1 MRSELNEATSPNNIE
16 VGVMGNMMGI
26 GFSHAV
32 MVVGS
37 GDVFRRCYIVGN
49 DHLPLERRLRFAL
62 IIDIAP
68 EEQVRKNLLRDLRG
82 YDFGIRQLLPPYQE
96 SFRRLIRQPTFRNLP
111 ILIATPTQYHVPYA
125 KVGLEENHFVAIEK
139 PIAACREH
147 LQQFQELIYK
157 YGKSHMFLF
166 AYYLLEKGLP
176 LMVWSRQGHVDP
188 FVESLLTFDSTLQD
202 WQEARL
208 ALGEVLEIYGV
219 ILEGKG
225 SVGRLDQRPWVL
237 EPDSG
242 GNTLETFY
250 HLVCLSNVV
259 VGLQYP
265 LLVQD
270 VCLARHDSIA
280 LKLGSETAETLTW
293 ASMKTGA
300 GAKIELLAAKY
311 VPPQLHQRWVV
322 VKCERGLV
330 KMDLEAQQLQIRTDS
345 DYVLSIVRYPQR
357 YTTQF
362 MLLTEKLR
370 RPGLPIEDTL
380 LLQSLT
386 KTLEVREA
394 GLRAG
399 IASYS
404 EEEVVPSYM
413 SSEMS
418 HYLIRTPE

>member
-1 MRSELNEATSPNNIE
+1 
-16 VGVMGNMMGI
+16 MGNLVETGL
-26 GFSHAV
+26 SHSV
-32 MVVGS
+32 MVIGS

-49 DHLPLERRLRFAL
+49 NHLPLGRRLRFAL
-62 IIDIAP
+62 IIDIVP
-68 EEQVRKNLLRDLRG
+68 EEQVRKNLSRDLRE
-82 YDFGIRQLLPPYQE
+82 YDFGIRRLLPPYQE
-96 SFRRLIRQPTFRNLP
+96 SFRSLIRQPTFRNLP

-139 PIAACREH
+139 PIAACLEH
-147 LQQFQELIYK
+147 VQQFQELIYK
-157 YGKSHMFLF
+157 YGRSRMFLF

-176 LMVWSRQGHVDP
+176 LMVWSRQGRVDP

-202 WQEARL
+202 WQEARV
-208 ALGEVLEIYGV
+208 ALGEVLEVYGL

-225 SVGRLDQRPWVL
+225 SAGRLDQRPWVL

-259 VGLQYP
+259 VGLECP

-270 VCLARHDSIA
+270 VRLARHNRITP
-280 LKLGSETAETLTW
+280 KLGTETAETLTW
-293 ASMKTGA
+293 ASMKTRA
-300 GAKIELLAAKY
+300 GAKIELIAAKY

-330 KMDLEAQQLQIRTDS
+330 KMDLEAQQLQIRTNDN
-345 DYVLSIVRYPQR
+345 YVLSSLRYPHR

-370 RPGLPIEDTL
+370 RPVLPIEDTL
-380 LLQSLT
+380 LLQALA

-404 EEEVVPSYM
+404 EEEVEPSYM

-418 HYLIRTPE
+418 HYLIPTPE